1 MAAAPPTAPQQ
12 IKSADKSAA
21 GDPAWGRLVD
31 QLAWY
36 DRKSTGAQQSY
47 KRLKMLELLIAAAV
61 PVVAG
66 AHAPATLTA
75 ALGAAVVVL
84 EAVQHL
90 YQWQTN
96 WVLYRSTAEA
106 LKHEKFLSL
115 SEAGPYAGNDRRR
128 QLAERL
134 EGLIS
139 QEHAKW
145 TQGTDQTSREH
156 GVQSVSL
163 PS

>member
-1 MAAAPPTAPQQ
+1 MAAAPPIAPQQ
-12 IKSADKSAA
+12 TDSADSKSAVS
-21 GDPAWGRLVD
+21 DPAWGRLVD

-36 DRKSTGAQQSY
+36 DRKSTVAQQSY
-47 KRLKMLELLIAAAV
+47 KRLKVLELLIAGAV

-84 EAVQHL
+84 ETVQHL

-106 LKHEKFLSL
+106 LKHEKYLFL

-145 TQGTDQTSREH
+145 TQGAEQTSHER
-156 GVQSVSL
+156 GVQSA
-163 PS
+163 